1 MKVGCLGK
9 IVFEVSE
16 KTILTIQN
24 ATWSGSV
31 NITEHKR
38 HLGDACTEFV
48 GRNAD
53 MMDLEI
59 HLSAWLGVNPLK
71 TIRQIWDYERSGT
84 AVPLVIGEHAYG
96 KYRWLIQSH
105 SIKLEK
111 YDRAGNLLS
120 ATVQIKLI
128 EYTRR

>member
-1 MKVGCLGK
+1 MRVGCLGE

-16 KTILTIQN
+16 KTVQTIN
-24 ATWSGSV
+24 DVSWSGSV

-53 MMDLEI
+53 TMELEI

-71 TIRQIWDYERSGT
+71 TIRQIWEYERNDT

-105 SIKLEK
+105 SSKLEK

-120 ATVQIKLI
+120 ATVSIKLI

>member
-16 KTILTIQN
+16 KTIQTIQS
-24 ATWSGSV
+24 AVWSGSV

-38 HLGDACTEFV
+38 HLGDACTEFT

-53 MMDLEI
+53 EMEFEI

-71 TIRQIWDYERSGT
+71 TIRQIWEYERSGT
-84 AVPLVIGEHAYG
+84 AVPLVIGEKAYG
-96 KYRWLIQSH
+96 KYRWLIRSH
-105 SIKLEK
+105 SAKLEK
-111 YDRAGNLLS
+111 FDKAGNLLS
-120 ATVQIKLI
+120 ATVSVKLI